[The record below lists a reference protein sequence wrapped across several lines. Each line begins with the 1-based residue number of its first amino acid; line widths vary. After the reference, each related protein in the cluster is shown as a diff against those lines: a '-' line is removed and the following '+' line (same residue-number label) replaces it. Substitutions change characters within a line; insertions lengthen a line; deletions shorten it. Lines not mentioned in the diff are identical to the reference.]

1 MSETNT
7 GTTVSADKADQER
20 RGLMLVLSSP
30 SGAGKSTIARLLLEQ
45 EDNLELSISVTTR
58 PRRSSEVHGVHYH
71 FLEPKQFEKMK
82 EHDELLEWA
91 EVHGNYYA
99 TPRGP
104 VEEAI
109 ENGRDILFDID
120 IQGTFQL
127 YQKMRADVVSVFIL
141 PPSRDELQ
149 ARLDELVPAWSAR
162 LGVATP
168 TVRIR
173 AMKRKW
179 GACRPQRR
187 DIVFNLELAK
197 QPPAAIDYVVLHEL
211 AHLLEPS
218 HGPRFQAILTEH
230 MPDWRAVE
238 TALNGRV
245 TTRG

>member
-141 PPSRDELQ
+141 PPSIAEMKS
-149 ARLDELVPAWSAR
+149 RLHRRAEDTDDVILKR
-162 LGVATP
+162 LETAVGE
-168 TVRIR
+168 
-173 AMKRKW
+173 MKHW
-179 GACRPQRR
+179 A
-187 DIVFNLELAK
+187 EY
-197 QPPAAIDYVVLHEL
+197 DYVVVNDDLDRAL
-211 AHLLEPS
+211 
-218 HGPRFQAILTEH
+218 GNVRAIL
-230 MPDWRAVE
+230 RAERLKQSRSPAIGPLIDGMVQDLQ
-238 TALNGRV
+238 TALKGDNQA
-245 TTRG
+245 

>member
-7 GTTVSADKADQER
+7 GTIVSADKADQER

-58 PRRSSEVHGVHYH
+58 PRRTSEVHGVHYH
-71 FLEPKQFEKMK
+71 FLEPEEFDKMK

-104 VEEAI
+104 VEKAI

-127 YQKMRADVVSVFIL
+127 YEKMRADVVSVFIL
-141 PPSRDELQ
+141 PPSIAEMKS
-149 ARLDELVPAWSAR
+149 RLHR
-162 LGVATP
+162 
-168 TVRIR
+168 R
-173 AMKRKW
+173 AEDTEDVIMKRLKTAVGEMKHW
-179 GACRPQRR
+179 A
-187 DIVFNLELAK
+187 EY
-197 QPPAAIDYVVLHEL
+197 DYVVVNDDLDRAL
-211 AHLLEPS
+211 
-218 HGPRFQAILTEH
+218 GNVRAIL
-230 MPDWRAVE
+230 RAERLKQSRSPAIGPLIDGMVQDLQNE
-238 TALNGRV
+238 LKGDTQA
-245 TTRG
+245 

>member
-58 PRRSSEVHGVHYH
+58 PRRTSEVEGVHYH
-71 FLEPKQFEKMK
+71 FLETKQFEKMK
-82 EHDELLEWA
+82 QHDELLEWA

-127 YQKMRADVVSVFIL
+127 YEKMREDVVSVFIL
-141 PPSRDELQ
+141 PPSIAEMKS
-149 ARLDELVPAWSAR
+149 RLHRRAEDTEDVIQKRLETAVGEMKHWS
-162 LGVATP
+162 
-168 TVRIR
+168 
-173 AMKRKW
+173 
-179 GACRPQRR
+179 
-187 DIVFNLELAK
+187 EY
-197 QPPAAIDYVVLHEL
+197 DYVVVNDD
-211 AHLLEPS
+211 LERAL
-218 HGPRFQAILTEH
+218 GNVRAIL
-230 MPDWRAVE
+230 RAE
-238 TALNGRV
+238 RLKQKRSPAIGPLIDGMLQDLQSTLKGGA
-245 TTRG
+245 